1 MKSFFKVYIVSAI
14 ILGIDLLLDADST
27 SPFYVLAIPTA
38 LIIYAPINSLFL
50 FLTKICFFGRKFDYN
65 LLFILLETVLYIMLE
80 NLFEVKKDF
89 LFSQLMSFLV
99 LFSIIFLIKI
109 TRCHRDATGTGE

>member
-50 FLTKICFFGRKFDYN
+50 FLMKICFF
-65 LLFILLETVLYIMLE
+65 E
-80 NLFEVKKDF
+80 KK
-89 LFSQLMSFLV
+89 
-99 LFSIIFLIKI
+99 I
-109 TRCHRDATGTGE
+109 